1 MPTDIEPI
9 EGNWYFDPDKERR
22 FEVIA
27 VDERENRID
36 IQDFDGDLDE
46 ITFDLWATL
55 NLEVADAPE
64 EWLGP
69 MDVAQTDEADD
80 FGDNDSVSGATRQ
93 PSAMDRYRREQVE
106 WADKAHKPRDG
117 QGERRREPRSSR

>member
-1 MPTDIEPI
+1 MATEIEPI
-9 EGNWYFDPDKERR
+9 EGNWYYDRDKDRR

-27 VDERENRID
+27 VDESENRID

-46 ITFDLWATL
+46 ITFDLWFSL
-55 NLEVADAPE
+55 NLEVAEAPE

-69 MDVAQTDEADD
+69 MDNVDD
-80 FGDNDSVSGATRQ
+80 DDLGYNDSIASQESQ

-106 WADKAHKPRDG
+106 WAGKAHEPTSA
-117 QGERRREPRSSR
+117 GERRRHPRTPR